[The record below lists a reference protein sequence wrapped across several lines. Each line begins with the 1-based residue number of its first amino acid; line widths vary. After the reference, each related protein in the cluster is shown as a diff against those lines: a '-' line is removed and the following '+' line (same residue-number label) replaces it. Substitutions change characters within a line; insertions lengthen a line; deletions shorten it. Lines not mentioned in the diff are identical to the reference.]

1 LLYDKIGEMS
11 ILNAILFGLIQG
23 FAEMLPISSSAH
35 LVLFPWIFGFTDPGL
50 AFDVALHLGTLVAI
64 LAYFWRDWV
73 DMASSLLKL
82 ARERKVTSQS
92 QKLAGL
98 LLIASVPGAIFG
110 FALGDLAERTF
121 RNPLLIAVTLVVA
134 GVLLYIADHRD
145 MGSRKLADLNVKDA
159 ILVGLAQAVAIIP
172 GVSRSG
178 ATITMGL
185 FSGITREDAARFSFL
200 MSAPIIAGAALVKV
214 LKLDMAIAGS
224 LPFWLSIL
232 AAVISSVLAI
242 KLLLALVRKQHFDIF
257 VYYRFAL
264 AAIILFVY
272 FNRL

>member
-214 LKLDMAIAGS
+214 PKLDMAIAGS